1 MAAKKLS
8 RRLCG
13 LGAVPLLLQGG
24 EPGLGDDQHPSG
36 YEAALDRWLPQ
47 VWARLRAAHPLPPG
61 VKQVGGEEGS
71 WGGEL
76 CKVAKGQTYA
86 VLQLTRGLPKRGSPE

>member
-13 LGAVPLLLQGG
+13 LGAMPLLLQGG

-47 VWARLRAAHPLPPG
+47 VWTRLRATHPLPPG
-61 VKQVGGEEGS
+61 VEQVCGGGGE
-71 WGGEL
+71 GGDEL
-76 CKVAKGQTYA
+76 CKVAKGICSRRYNT
-86 VLQLTRGLPKRGSPE
+86 